1 MIQKILE
8 CIPNFSE
15 GQNEATL
22 QKIATAIKSVAGVWL
37 LHQDVSPAANR
48 TVFTFAG
55 APDAV
60 EEAAFRA
67 IKVAA
72 ECIDMRTQL
81 GVHPRIGATDV
92 CPLVPLYGMT
102 MEEANV
108 YAQQLGQRVG
118 AELGIPVFMYEFSQA
133 KNYRKALP
141 QIRRGQYEGL
151 KEKMKD
157 AQWQPDYGPQEMNE
171 AAGATVIG
179 ARDILVAFN
188 ISLHTNDVAIAN
200 WIASEMR
207 ANSKSDNAL
216 PKLRAIGWYMAD
228 YEHAQVSFN
237 LLDYKTT
244 SALQVWERC
253 KALAAQKKVTLV
265 GSEVIG
271 LIPEICLL
279 EAGTFAQ
286 QKNGSEHSVNEEII
300 IEAIHYMGLNR
311 LKPFLPEEKIL
322 EWVLSKHCNLGKQT
336 L

>member
-1 MIQKILE
+1 MIKILE

-22 QKIATAIKSVAGVWL
+22 QKIAAAIAGVSGVWL

-55 APDAV
+55 TPEAV
-60 EEAAFRA
+60 VEAAFKA

-72 ECIDMRTQL
+72 ERIDMRSQL

-92 CPLVPLYGMT
+92 CPIVPLYGMT
-102 MEEANV
+102 MEEASG
-108 YAQQLGQRVG
+108 YAQKLGEKVG
-118 AELGIPVFMYEFSQA
+118 NELDIPVFMYEQSQT
-133 KNYRKALP
+133 KTYRKALP
-141 QIRRGQYEGL
+141 QIRKGQYEGL
-151 KEKMKD
+151 KEKM
-157 AQWQPDYGPQEMNE
+157 QQTEWQPDFGPKEMNE

-188 ISLHTNDVAIAN
+188 ISLNTNDVAIAN

-207 ANSKSDNAL
+207 ANSKSVNAL

-228 YEHAQVSFN
+228 YEQAQVSFN

-244 SALQVWERC
+244 SPLKVWERC
-253 KALAAQKKVTLV
+253 KTLAAEKNIALV

-286 QKNGSEHSVNEEII
+286 QEQGNALSGKDDII
-300 IEAIHYMGLNR
+300 ATAINFMGLNQ

-322 EWVLSKHCNLGKQT
+322 EWVLAKHIT
-336 L
+336 IE

>member
-1 MIQKILE
+1 MNKILE

-15 GQNEATL
+15 GQNEGTL
-22 QKIATAIKSVAGVWL
+22 LKITAAIESVAGVWL

-55 APDAV
+55 VPEAV
-60 EEAAFRA
+60 VEAAFQA

-92 CPLVPLYGMT
+92 CPLVPLYGMI
-102 MEEANV
+102 MEEADE
-108 YAQQLGQRVG
+108 YAQQLGERVG
-118 AELGIPVFMYEFSQA
+118 AELGIPVFMYEYSQA
-133 KNYRKALP
+133 RSYRRALP
-141 QIRRGQYEGL
+141 QIRKGQYEGL

-157 AQWQPDYGPQEMNE
+157 ADWQPDFGPKEMNE

-179 ARDILVAFN
+179 ARAILVAFN
-188 ISLHTNDVAIAN
+188 ISLQTNDVTLAN

-207 ANSKSDNAL
+207 ASSKSANAL

-228 YEHAQVSFN
+228 YEQAQVSFN
-237 LLDYKTT
+237 LLDYNTT
-244 SALQVWERC
+244 SPLQVWERC
-253 KALAAQKKVTLV
+253 KALAAEKNISLV

-286 QKNGSEHSVNEEII
+286 QAMGKENSSKEVLIAQ
-300 IEAIHYMGLNR
+300 AIDFMGLNR

-322 EWVLSKHCNLGKQT
+322 EWVLVKYT
-336 L
+336 TFR

>member
-1 MIQKILE
+1 MNKILE

-15 GQNEATL
+15 GVNTETL
-22 QKIATAIKSVAGVWL
+22 NKIKSAIHSVDGVWL
-37 LHQDVSPAANR
+37 LHIDPSPSANR

-55 APDAV
+55 APEAIV
-60 EEAAFRA
+60 EAAFQA

-102 MEEANV
+102 MEEAND
-108 YAQQLGQRVG
+108 YAQQLGERVG
-118 AELGIPVFMYEFSQA
+118 TELGIPVFMYEYSQA
-133 KNYRKALP
+133 RSYRKALP
-141 QIRRGQYEGL
+141 QIRKGQYEGL
-151 KEKMKD
+151 KEKMQE
-157 AQWQPDYGPQEMNE
+157 ANWQPDYGPKEMNE

-188 ISLHTNDVAIAN
+188 ISLKTRDVAIAD

-207 ANSKSDNAL
+207 ANSKSINAL
-216 PKLRAIGWYMAD
+216 PKIRAIGWYMAD
-228 YEHAQVSFN
+228 YEQAQVSFN

-244 SALQVWERC
+244 SPLQVWERC
-253 KALAAQKKVTLV
+253 KALAATKEIQLM

-271 LIPEICLL
+271 LIPEICLT

-286 QKNGSEHSVNEEII
+286 QEMGNENSDKDFII
-300 IEAIHYMGLNR
+300 AQAINYMGLDR

-322 EWVLSKHCNLGKQT
+322 EWVLAKYTTIG
-336 L
+336 

>member
-1 MIQKILE
+1 MNKILE

-15 GQNEATL
+15 GQNEETL
-22 QKIATAIKSVAGVWL
+22 QKIASAINAVSGVCL

-55 APDAV
+55 APEAV
-60 EEAAFRA
+60 VEAAFRA

-72 ECIDMRTQL
+72 ESIDMRSQL

-92 CPLVPLYGMT
+92 CPLVPLIAMT
-102 MEEANV
+102 MEEANE
-108 YAQQLGQRVG
+108 YAQQLGQRAG
-118 AELGIPVFMYEFSQA
+118 EELNIPVFMYEYSQT
-133 KNYRKALP
+133 KRYRKALP
-141 QIRRGQYEGL
+141 QIRKGQYEGL
-151 KEKMKD
+151 KEKMMQ
-157 AQWQPDYGPQEMNE
+157 AEWHPDYGPKEMNE

-188 ISLHTNDVAIAN
+188 ISLNTNDVAIAN

-207 ANSKSDNAL
+207 VNSKSDNAL

-228 YEHAQVSFN
+228 YEQAQVSFN

-244 SALQVWERC
+244 SPLQVWERC
-253 KALAAQKKVTLV
+253 KALAAQKNVTLV

-286 QKNGSEHSVNEEII
+286 QGKRIEHSTKEEII
-300 IEAIHYMGLNR
+300 TQAINYMGLNQ
-311 LKPFLPEEKIL
+311 LKPFLPQEKIL
-322 EWVLSKHCNLGKQT
+322 EWVLSKHCDLGEQT